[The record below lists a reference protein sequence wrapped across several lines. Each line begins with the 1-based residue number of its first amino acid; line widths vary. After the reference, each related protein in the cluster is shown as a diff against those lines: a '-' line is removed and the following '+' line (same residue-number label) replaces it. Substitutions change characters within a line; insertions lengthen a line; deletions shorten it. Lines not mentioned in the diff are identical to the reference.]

1 MNLVNSNKQPVG
13 INAADRKGQRIIQM
27 LARRADQLDDSRKA
41 ITESFDRRENLE
53 CMLILKV
60 STELP
65 LTSWILAL
73 LMLCNSCTGL
83 SPHVMKNQPLSL
95 SDAHVCLWADADR

>member
-95 SDAHVCLWADADR
+95 SDAHGMSLGGR